1 MDGRSCPQPLNA
13 QDNTD
18 HPLNQFMKFDYDL
31 IILGSGPA
39 GFSAAM
45 QGSKFDKKVLMVE
58 ANEHHLGGSWIN
70 AGTVPSKALREAAMN
85 IHKFT
90 RQFGDVNHKKA
101 HEQFQMGELLALKNR
116 VVSHENS
123 EIKRNLVKNEIT
135 TLRGYGR
142 ILDPHTIEVIDPIE
156 SKRTY
161 TAENILI
168 STGSTASHPDNFIID
183 HRTVLDITTVLDMEH
198 IPRRL
203 VVVGSGVQAIEYA
216 TIFAS
221 MGTKV
226 TMLNPASDYL
236 TFLDHEIRAVLDDSF
251 SRFRINVFN
260 NAKITKVGKND
271 LRNCTEVH
279 FTTKGEE
286 KRVIETEQVLYF
298 GGRTPNTSKI
308 GLENLKIQ
316 TDAKGHIP
324 VDEEYRT
331 KVKSVYAAG
340 DVVGYPELAS
350 ASFSQGRLAV
360 CHMFDIPAAEMGQ
373 TMPFSIYSI
382 PEMSSVGLTENE
394 ATAEGYDVTVGRAY
408 YGNLTKATISNS
420 TQGILKLVFE
430 TGTFRLLGV
439 HIIGDQACE
448 IVHIGQAVIALKGD
462 VRYFISHMMN
472 YPTYAE
478 AYRIAAFNGVNRVY
492 KAGVKYRSILER

>member
-1 MDGRSCPQPLNA
+1 
-13 QDNTD
+13 
-18 HPLNQFMKFDYDL
+18 MKFDYDL

-45 QGSKFDKKVLMVE
+45 QASKFDKNVLMVE
-58 ANEHHLGGSWIN
+58 ANENHLGGSWIN

-90 RQFGDVNHKKA
+90 RQFGDFDEKKA
-101 HEQFQMGELLALKNR
+101 YQRFQMSELLRLKTR
-116 VVSHENS
+116 VVDHENS

-135 TLRGYGR
+135 TLRGYGK
-142 ILDPHTIEVIDPIE
+142 IVDHHTVEVIDPIE
-156 SKRTY
+156 NKRSY
-161 TAENILI
+161 TAEHILI
-168 STGSTASHPDNFIID
+168 STGSTANHPYNFVID
-183 HRTVLDITTVLDMEH
+183 HKTVLDITSVLTMEH

-203 VVVGSGVQAIEYA
+203 VIVGAGVQAIEYA

-221 MGTKV
+221 MGTKI
-226 TMLNPASDYL
+226 TLLNPSDDYF
-236 TFLDHEIRAVLDDSF
+236 TFLDHEIKEVLENSLAE
-251 SRFRINVFN
+251 FRINIFHGIVVN
-260 NAKITKVGKND
+260 KVGKNE

-279 FTTKGEE
+279 FTTGDNE

-298 GGRTPNTSKI
+298 GGRRPNTDKI
-308 GLENLKIQ
+308 GLNKVDIKV
-316 TDAKGHIP
+316 DDNGHIP

-331 KVKSVYAAG
+331 SVKSIFAAG

-350 ASFSQGRLAV
+350 ASFSQGRLAT

-394 ATAEGYDVTVGRAY
+394 ATEEGYQVTVGRAY

-420 TQGILKLVFE
+420 QQGMLKLVFE

-439 HIIGDQACE
+439 HIIGDNACE
-448 IVHIGQAVIALKGD
+448 IIHVGQAVIALKGD

-492 KAGVKYRSILER
+492 KAGVKYRNILDQNS